1 MGGPD
6 SSGGIASSGVAAP
19 STCSILHPAER
30 SAIVGAEPCDRPTVV
45 VMESGSSKRTLEWAI
60 EPVAAGIPVEV
71 QIDSPSDLYF
81 EILGVEEPEVELII
95 TI

>member
-6 SSGGIASSGVAAP
+6 SSGGVAGSEVAESICQCRCETICP
-19 STCSILHPAER
+19 SYGGI
-30 SAIVGAEPCDRPTVV
+30 
-45 VMESGSSKRTLEWAI
+45 VMESGSNERTLEWAI

-71 QIDSPSDLYF
+71 QIIPPTVMYF

>member
-6 SSGGIASSGVAAP
+6 SSGGIASSGVAESICECRCGTMSP
-19 STCSILHPAER
+19 SYGGI
-30 SAIVGAEPCDRPTVV
+30 
-45 VMESGSSKRTLEWAI
+45 VMEFGSSERTLEWAI